1 MNSLNGTYL
10 NDKRLSPGS
19 ENKLSSNDVIVFGKE
34 SSKFTFFY
42 EVIDS
47 PINLAKE
54 RETKGFIKNF
64 ENNKIISIGPNNNIR
79 NVTAREPSNSQNN
92 IANLNEIE
100 LDRLRQKNLDL
111 EEKVMKIENNME
123 IIKKENIL
131 LMEEIEKV
139 KKFIIPLIY
148 LTSSF
153 FMLIFFYY

>member
-131 LMEEIEKV
+131 LMEIFTESGAGTM
-139 KKFIIPLIY
+139 II
-148 LTSSF
+148 
-153 FMLIFFYY
+153 